1 MSLDKLIPGKWAM
14 NIKSNQQQS
23 QVFETFS
30 SANSNNFNFEEWA
43 SEVKK
48 QMIASLEKRTTKRQ
62 VRR

>member
-1 MSLDKLIPGKWAM
+1 M

-23 QVFETFS
+23 QAFETFS